1 MINLDLWAA
10 KWGVPKEAVAE
21 LRADMLGADSLDLK
35 KGGESEGA
43 VAAEV
48 RLEGAELGFPLW
60 RNNVGV
66 LFNEDGVPVR
76 YGLANDSKK
85 INQKIKSH
93 DLIGCRPVLIQPRH
107 VGSTFGLFVSRETKR
122 RGWVY
127 KGTDREKAQLK
138 FAEIV
143 IALGGD
149 AAFVTGRGSF

>member
-21 LRADMLGADSLDLK
+21 LRADMLGTDSLDLK

-48 RLEGAELGFPLW
+48 RLEAAELGFPLW

-85 INQKIKSH
+85 VNQKIKSH
-93 DLIGCRPVLIQPRH
+93 DLIGCRPVLIQPHH
-107 VGSTFGLFVSRETKR
+107 VGSLFGQFVSRETKR
-122 RGWVY
+122 RGWAF
-127 KGTDREKAQLK
+127 KGTDRELAQLK
-138 FAEIV
+138 YAEIV